1 MKTFPVAY
9 VGPTDTQNAV
19 LRWQI
24 RQIMDKTK
32 GLVAIIPEQKKKT
45 TEEIIAERLEKDNEK
60 YLELII
66 QISKELF
73 NSES

>member
-32 GLVAIIPEQKKKT
+32 GLVAIIPEQKKKQ
-45 TEEIIAERLEKDNEK
+45 RKK
-60 YLELII
+60 
-66 QISKELF
+66 
-73 NSES
+73 